1 MEKKFFYVCGGIF
14 LLVAAFQLGASR
26 VAAQAQPSSAQQMQF
41 YIRRTDN
48 TGASGYLLNAA
59 TGQLWYVEADQMRL
73 VGKRN

>member
-26 VAAQAQPSSAQQMQF
+26 VAAQAQPSNASLMQF

-48 TGASGYLLNAA
+48 TGASGYLLNATA
-59 TGQLWYVEADQMRL
+59 GTLWYVEADKMRL
-73 VGKRN
+73 VTRND